1 MHFSTLP
8 AIAQKR
14 LAAGEVEAAED
25 EEVSAIWKASIASL
39 DILHQTAGKELALM
53 LQGGC
58 GGRSSAPPTRPN
70 SRALHAQLYLP
81 PASALSM
88 RSLKRMAHAP
98 SQASAPL
105 RAKTSMSMRSN
116 ASTQNTSA
124 PLYNFVGF

>member
-1 MHFSTLP
+1 MHSSTLP
-8 AIAQKR
+8 ATAQKR
-14 LAAGEVEAAED
+14 LAAGEVEAADD

-39 DILHQTAGKELALM
+39 DILHQTAGKELTLM
-53 LQGGC
+53 QQGAYI
-58 GGRSSAPPTRPN
+58 SSAPPTRPN

-88 RSLKRMAHAP
+88 RSLRRMAHAP